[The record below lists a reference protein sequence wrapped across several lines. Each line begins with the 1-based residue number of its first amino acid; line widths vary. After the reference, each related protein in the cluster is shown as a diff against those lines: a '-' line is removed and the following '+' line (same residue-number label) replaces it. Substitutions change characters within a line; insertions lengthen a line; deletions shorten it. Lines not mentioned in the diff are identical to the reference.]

1 MAEEINISL
10 KDSKNAPPATACLL
24 RLYGQVIYPHS
35 IAPVVANGQ
44 KILQSDKA
52 MESNRMLAAFS
63 EMPSAEEL
71 KSCPEVQGD
80 FEYFTYQGGTYCRIG
95 TLCRIIK
102 KLKFPD
108 GSTRL
113 LLRGI
118 ARIRMIRITTESG
131 VSIVHYEKIDE
142 NKYENPEML

>member
-44 KILQSDKA
+44 QILQSDKA

-71 KSCPEVQGD
+71 KVVQK
-80 FEYFTYQGGTYCRIG
+80 C
-95 TLCRIIK
+95 
-102 KLKFPD
+102 
-108 GSTRL
+108 
-113 LLRGI
+113 RGI
-118 ARIRMIRITTESG
+118 L
-131 VSIVHYEKIDE
+131 SILLIKAEHIAELVHCAVLLK
-142 NKYENPEML
+142 N